1 MSIQKNIIKLLLQAS
16 SDFNKLY
23 NHVIDE
29 LTKATIV
36 STERVTPEELYKISN
51 ACTPTE
57 KERVQALLDS
67 YKQAL
72 QALIQQG
79 ITRAVMLSTTTQQKA
94 FEAYTRMQGEAVDE
108 WRDKTANAFIRSRR
122 DRKGGLNLSDRVWN
136 YTQQTKAEFELAMS
150 NAIEKGI
157 KKGESAESLGRKIRQ
172 HLNNPD
178 MMYRRYHVKK
188 AMSDGTKKDV
198 IEWRRRVVDE
208 DGNVHF
214 VKEDLAKVGT
224 GVYRSAR
231 QNALRLT
238 ITETNMAYNFANC
251 ERWSSEP
258 FVLGIRIRLSGN
270 HPEEDIC
277 DELAGDYPKDFMWRG
292 WHPRCMCSASSILID
307 RDSEE
312 WKYLRSLPEKE
323 YKAYKSPNLVQ
334 NVPEKFSKWCERNA
348 KKLDLAR
355 EKGKLPYFVK
365 DNERVV
371 GNLLGWEEKQ
381 ATEPMSS
388 REKTLADAKKRHE
401 ARTDKQIND
410 ILTRWENRKKTIAK
424 NNAIKHF
431 GDRILRYM
439 DGIKD
444 VDTSSLSKAIH
455 QRDFALIKLEADKLK
470 SLGKQILSLKRLD
483 DPMQVA
489 RDYSMADAISVNKA
503 VESRLARESTELF
516 ARKSFLESEI
526 RWVEAHKKYATWK
539 VAQNAYKKELAI
551 VQRKIDIKAVVDS
564 VDDALAFTSTSRSK
578 IIKALADD
586 MRKLLSASDV
596 DLVLAKKKA
605 QELNDKYQQLKSKG
619 VKKAKTTSSTS
630 IKSETVDDLKKR
642 LGSSMPRTLDHLKDA
657 IAKYQRTS
665 KYGDTAKNH
674 KGEIERLM
682 RKLFDE
688 HDLGMNIDDTTLEP
702 VLNSWFK
709 NTFETGS
716 SGGYKGSSKT
726 SGKIETGHARLG
738 AAHRLF
744 GLGKDL
750 ANDQLSRHEYEKYG
764 NLLDHDIV
772 SSMSHNTARQY
783 GNIEIRFKKD
793 KVIATW
799 TAGDSLGER
808 FQPSLVSDPKSCS
821 FDNLYNTPDNDG
833 IQTHDLAKF
842 KRDHISSYLELQY
855 HGDLTIDCVES
866 LTFPYDLKEPSRS
879 KFLKVA
885 EKWKA
890 AGAKVYYIVDDTL
903 CQL

>member
-23 NHVIDE
+23 NHIIDE

-36 STERVTPEELYKISN
+36 STERVTPEELYKISK

-72 QALIQQG
+72 QSLIQQG
-79 ITRAVMLSTTTQQKA
+79 ITRAVMLSTITQQKA

-188 AMSDGTKKDV
+188 AMLNGTKKDV

-277 DELAGDYPKDFMWRG
+277 DELEGDYPKDFMWRG

-371 GNLLGWEEKQ
+371 GNIIGWNKE
-381 ATEPMSS
+381 
-388 REKTLADAKKRHE
+388 
-401 ARTDKQIND
+401 D
-410 ILTRWENRKKTIAK
+410 ILAKEITEVCKMARASGKEIQGIAESIAQKYGAKCTPINFKSEDSIRRKVLLERQEVPMFSPKNLKDTVRTTIVADNKDIDFIISDLVKHKSFVRLKEQKT
-424 NNAIKHF
+424 
-431 GDRILRYM
+431 
-439 DGIKD
+439 
-444 VDTSSLSKAIH
+444 
-455 QRDFALIKLEADKLK
+455 
-470 SLGKQILSLKRLD
+470 SLGYVGNIVNLITNNGLIAEIQVITPYMIYAKESPKIAKQILGESMWNKIMQKTKLEGGLGHKFYEQWRLLN
-483 DPMQVA
+483 PK
-489 RDYSMADAISVNKA
+489 SKEAI
-503 VESRLARESTELF
+503 
-516 ARKSFLESEI
+516 EI
-526 RWVEAHKKYATWK
+526 
-539 VAQNAYKKELAI
+539 
-551 VQRKIDIKAVVDS
+551 
-564 VDDALAFTSTSRSK
+564 
-578 IIKALADD
+578 
-586 MRKLLSASDV
+586 
-596 DLVLAKKKA
+596 AKKSV
-605 QELNDKYQQLKSKG
+605 EYY
-619 VKKAKTTSSTS
+619 
-630 IKSETVDDLKKR
+630 R
-642 LGSSMPRTLDHLKDA
+642 H
-657 IAKYQRTS
+657 
-665 KYGDTAKNH
+665 
-674 KGEIERLM
+674 
-682 RKLFDE
+682 
-688 HDLGMNIDDTTLEP
+688 
-702 VLNSWFK
+702 FK
-709 NTFETGS
+709 N
-716 SGGYKGSSKT
+716 
-726 SGKIETGHARLG
+726 
-738 AAHRLF
+738 
-744 GLGKDL
+744 
-750 ANDQLSRHEYEKYG
+750 
-764 NLLDHDIV
+764 
-772 SSMSHNTARQY
+772 
-783 GNIEIRFKKD
+783 
-793 KVIATW
+793 
-799 TAGDSLGER
+799 
-808 FQPSLVSDPKSCS
+808 
-821 FDNLYNTPDNDG
+821 
-833 IQTHDLAKF
+833 
-842 KRDHISSYLELQY
+842 
-855 HGDLTIDCVES
+855 
-866 LTFPYDLKEPSRS
+866 
-879 KFLKVA
+879 
-885 EKWKA
+885 
-890 AGAKVYYIVDDTL
+890 
-903 CQL
+903 

>member
-1 MSIQKNIIKLLLQAS
+1 MSIQKNIIKLLLHVS

-57 KERVQALLDS
+57 KERVQAILDS

-72 QALIQQG
+72 QSLIQQG
-79 ITRAVMLSTTTQQKA
+79 ITRAVMLSTITQQKA

-108 WRDKTANAFIRSRR
+108 WRDKTANAFIRNRR
-122 DRKGGLNLSDRVWN
+122 DRTDGLNLSDRVWN

-150 NAIEKGI
+150 NAIENGI

-381 ATEPMSS
+381 AIKHGYVGAKLGRKDANEAYKYYADSKQIKLSEEQKKNIQEIAKEMGITNEIKPMTFL
-388 REKTLADAKKRHE
+388 EADNGRANVNYRKGDIYQQNCQSCVVVHE
-401 ARTDKQIND
+401 ARLRGLDITSLGYSDKKDSFQFKLGEHFEDAWINPKTGNVPSSTKIKGGDLLSKVEKQMKAVGRYHVGINYNAIEGHIITAEKTADGNLYLYDAQSGDFINIDEFKDAESIEILKVDKLLISKD
-410 ILTRWENRKKTIAK
+410 IL
-424 NNAIKHF
+424 
-431 GDRILRYM
+431 
-439 DGIKD
+439 
-444 VDTSSLSKAIH
+444 
-455 QRDFALIKLEADKLK
+455 
-470 SLGKQILSLKRLD
+470 
-483 DPMQVA
+483 
-489 RDYSMADAISVNKA
+489 
-503 VESRLARESTELF
+503 RE
-516 ARKSFLESEI
+516 I
-526 RWVEAHKKYATWK
+526 
-539 VAQNAYKKELAI
+539 
-551 VQRKIDIKAVVDS
+551 
-564 VDDALAFTSTSRSK
+564 SK
-578 IIKALADD
+578 I
-586 MRKLLSASDV
+586 V
-596 DLVLAKKKA
+596 
-605 QELNDKYQQLKSKG
+605 
-619 VKKAKTTSSTS
+619 
-630 IKSETVDDLKKR
+630 
-642 LGSSMPRTLDHLKDA
+642 
-657 IAKYQRTS
+657 
-665 KYGDTAKNH
+665 
-674 KGEIERLM
+674 
-682 RKLFDE
+682 
-688 HDLGMNIDDTTLEP
+688 
-702 VLNSWFK
+702 
-709 NTFETGS
+709 
-716 SGGYKGSSKT
+716 
-726 SGKIETGHARLG
+726 
-738 AAHRLF
+738 
-744 GLGKDL
+744 
-750 ANDQLSRHEYEKYG
+750 
-764 NLLDHDIV
+764 
-772 SSMSHNTARQY
+772 
-783 GNIEIRFKKD
+783 
-793 KVIATW
+793 
-799 TAGDSLGER
+799 
-808 FQPSLVSDPKSCS
+808 
-821 FDNLYNTPDNDG
+821 
-833 IQTHDLAKF
+833 
-842 KRDHISSYLELQY
+842 
-855 HGDLTIDCVES
+855 
-866 LTFPYDLKEPSRS
+866 
-879 KFLKVA
+879 
-885 EKWKA
+885 
-890 AGAKVYYIVDDTL
+890 
-903 CQL
+903 

>member
-23 NHVIDE
+23 NHIIDE

-36 STERVTPEELYKISN
+36 STERVSPDEFYKISN

-72 QALIQQG
+72 QSLIQQG
-79 ITRAVMLSTTTQQKA
+79 ITRAVMLSTITQQKA

-108 WRDKTANAFIRSRR
+108 WRDKTSNAFIRSRR

-150 NAIEKGI
+150 NAIENGI

-188 AMSDGTKKDV
+188 AMSHGTKKDV

-238 ITETNMAYNFANC
+238 ITETNMAYDFANC

-355 EKGKLPYFVK
+355 EKWKLPYFVK

-388 REKTLADAKKRHE
+388 REKILAAAKARHE
-401 ARTDKQIND
+401 ARTDKQIEN
-410 ILTRWENRKKTIAK
+410 ILTRWDERKYSLAQQQNFKDIENKMKIKRGISMDFEKANQGKGNIDYKSGITAFRVNCQSSVIAHELRMRGFDVTAQPNWRMGDDPEILSHCTWLCWRNDDGKRIATPERFAYKISKSGNIIGLPYKETIQQINEHTKEVGRYHVSFGWKGEKYGHIVTMERKADGTALWYDPQTGERNFFDKEYAK
-424 NNAIKHF
+424 KIKGVRAYRVDNLVF
-431 GDRILRYM
+431 D
-439 DGIKD
+439 IKNWKVVRPID
-444 VDTSSLSKAIH
+444 KKSFMTKPPKEQTAGTEAVLSRDKSSIIGTRVNLSKKIIEYRNKAMSEILEINTI
-455 QRDFALIKLEADKLK
+455 QKLHDGELK
-470 SLGKQILSLKRLD
+470 YSKSSLKRSIVHAKNKEEVDMFKYVVTHPKEMLFCRRSIFGEVKD
-483 DPMQVA
+483 
-489 RDYSMADAISVNKA
+489 VN
-503 VESRLARESTELF
+503 
-516 ARKSFLESEI
+516 
-526 RWVEAHKKYATWK
+526 
-539 VAQNAYKKELAI
+539 N
-551 VQRKIDIKAVVDS
+551 KID
-564 VDDALAFTSTSRSK
+564 LRN
-578 IIKALADD
+578 LE
-586 MRKLLSASDV
+586 RKR
-596 DLVLAKKKA
+596 KR
-605 QELNDKYQQLKSKG
+605 G
-619 VKKAKTTSSTS
+619 VT
-630 IKSETVDDLKKR
+630 
-642 LGSSMPRTLDHLKDA
+642 H
-657 IAKYQRTS
+657 Y
-665 KYGDTAKNH
+665 N
-674 KGEIERLM
+674 
-682 RKLFDE
+682 
-688 HDLGMNIDDTTLEP
+688 
-702 VLNSWFK
+702 
-709 NTFETGS
+709 
-716 SGGYKGSSKT
+716 
-726 SGKIETGHARLG
+726 
-738 AAHRLF
+738 
-744 GLGKDL
+744 
-750 ANDQLSRHEYEKYG
+750 EYELQKNDEVWLIKTEVYKNG
-764 NLLDHDIV
+764 
-772 SSMSHNTARQY
+772 
-783 GNIEIRFKKD
+783 IEI
-793 KVIATW
+793 
-799 TAGDSLGER
+799 
-808 FQPSLVSDPKSCS
+808 P
-821 FDNLYNTPDNDG
+821 YN
-833 IQTHDLAKF
+833 I
-842 KRDHISSYLELQY
+842 R
-855 HGDLTIDCVES
+855 
-866 LTFPYDLKEPSRS
+866 LK
-879 KFLKVA
+879 
-885 EKWKA
+885 
-890 AGAKVYYIVDDTL
+890 
-903 CQL
+903 

>member
-16 SDFNKLY
+16 SDLNKLY

-72 QALIQQG
+72 QSLIQQG

-188 AMSDGTKKDV
+188 AMSNGTKKDV

-371 GNLLGWEEKQ
+371 GNIIGWNKE
-381 ATEPMSS
+381 
-388 REKTLADAKKRHE
+388 
-401 ARTDKQIND
+401 D
-410 ILTRWENRKKTIAK
+410 ILAKEITEVCKMARASGKEIQGIAESIAQKYGAKCTPINFKSEDSIRRKVLLERQEVPMFSPKNLKDTVRTTIVADNKDIDFIISDLVKHKSFVRLKEQKT
-424 NNAIKHF
+424 
-431 GDRILRYM
+431 
-439 DGIKD
+439 
-444 VDTSSLSKAIH
+444 
-455 QRDFALIKLEADKLK
+455 
-470 SLGKQILSLKRLD
+470 SLGYVGNIVNLITNNGLIAEIQVITPYMIYAKESPKIAKQILGESMWNKIMQKTKLEGGLGHKFYEQWRLLN
-483 DPMQVA
+483 PK
-489 RDYSMADAISVNKA
+489 SKEAI
-503 VESRLARESTELF
+503 
-516 ARKSFLESEI
+516 EI
-526 RWVEAHKKYATWK
+526 
-539 VAQNAYKKELAI
+539 
-551 VQRKIDIKAVVDS
+551 
-564 VDDALAFTSTSRSK
+564 
-578 IIKALADD
+578 
-586 MRKLLSASDV
+586 
-596 DLVLAKKKA
+596 AKKSV
-605 QELNDKYQQLKSKG
+605 EYY
-619 VKKAKTTSSTS
+619 
-630 IKSETVDDLKKR
+630 R
-642 LGSSMPRTLDHLKDA
+642 H
-657 IAKYQRTS
+657 
-665 KYGDTAKNH
+665 
-674 KGEIERLM
+674 
-682 RKLFDE
+682 
-688 HDLGMNIDDTTLEP
+688 
-702 VLNSWFK
+702 FK
-709 NTFETGS
+709 N
-716 SGGYKGSSKT
+716 
-726 SGKIETGHARLG
+726 
-738 AAHRLF
+738 
-744 GLGKDL
+744 
-750 ANDQLSRHEYEKYG
+750 
-764 NLLDHDIV
+764 
-772 SSMSHNTARQY
+772 
-783 GNIEIRFKKD
+783 
-793 KVIATW
+793 
-799 TAGDSLGER
+799 
-808 FQPSLVSDPKSCS
+808 
-821 FDNLYNTPDNDG
+821 
-833 IQTHDLAKF
+833 
-842 KRDHISSYLELQY
+842 
-855 HGDLTIDCVES
+855 
-866 LTFPYDLKEPSRS
+866 
-879 KFLKVA
+879 
-885 EKWKA
+885 
-890 AGAKVYYIVDDTL
+890 
-903 CQL
+903 